1 MQYTTCRGVRSRVVT
16 AGTLKM
22 TCRRITFRLKLLQA
36 APSAVDNY
44 CGFVLPHRSD
54 LESVDA
60 GQPILTNVHWGKIFM
75 RFYYVICTI
84 AGLALAA
91 CESPPEVNS
100 SASGDGSSSPSSG
113 QSGSGGP
120 VTNAVTSQPVAG
132 QSPGSAED
140 FVVNVG
146 DRVLFGLDR
155 FDLSPEARTTV
166 ENQVT
171 WLKRFPGV
179 TVTIDGHTDERGTRE
194 YNLALGERRANSVRD
209 YMIALGVDP
218 NRIKTISY
226 GKERPVDPSSNEDA
240 WSRNRRAVTVV
251 DAGTG

>member
-1 MQYTTCRGVRSRVVT
+1 MMSDKTIYAHLAQSGCLVFAYDQLGMGSRIYETLQYNG
-16 AGTLKM
+16 
-22 TCRRITFRLKLLQA
+22 
-36 APSAVDNY
+36 
-44 CGFVLPHRSD
+44 
-54 LESVDA
+54 DA
-60 GQPILTNVHWGKIFM
+60 
-75 RFYYVICTI
+75 
-84 AGLALAA
+84 
-91 CESPPEVNS
+91 S
-100 SASGDGSSSPSSG
+100 SSGGEASGSSSSSSG

-146 DRVLFGLDR
+146 DRVLFDLDR

-166 ENQVT
+166 ENQVI

-179 TVTIDGHTDERGTRE
+179 TVMIEGHTDERGTRE
-194 YNLALGERRANSVRD
+194 YNLALGERRANSVSD